1 MRLICDSAL
10 ISALSTTQPKKLA
23 VVRRRVCILSAR
35 YALRLFYKAPNYG
48 THNLLLSHRYLASRQ
63 STLLLNDRI
72 IQYHYQKCDGFGIF
86 FDKLRSTWFGEYYPC
101 CNLSIVPLFLC
112 ISNCHGLRQSL
123 EPGVSTQRSKR
134 SKSTSFFT
142 SKALFSPTASYFS

>member
-1 MRLICDSAL
+1 
-10 ISALSTTQPKKLA
+10 
-23 VVRRRVCILSAR
+23 
-35 YALRLFYKAPNYG
+35 
-48 THNLLLSHRYLASRQ
+48 
-63 STLLLNDRI
+63 
-72 IQYHYQKCDGFGIF
+72 
-86 FDKLRSTWFGEYYPC
+86 
-101 CNLSIVPLFLC
+101 LC